1 MFDIATVWVSARHV
15 KPAGLRPEDWESA
28 GLSDES
34 ESLVSA
40 CIKSYFEDNGAA
52 SNYEQFHVCAA

>member
-1 MFDIATVWVSARHV
+1 MIDIATVWLSARHV
-15 KPAGLRPEDWESA
+15 KPAGLRPEDLESEGPA
-28 GLSDES
+28 DKP

-40 CIKSYFEDNGAA
+40 CIKSYFEDNGAG